1 MAIRTFNSVG
11 GFSVGEVPSTV
22 ILANGDITTGN
33 GTFSGNVQGN
43 YAVRTDSLLHL
54 DGTPWDFQQPAGSAD
69 YQIQYK
75 DGGEFGASANFS
87 FNPTTNLL
95 TVNGTANVN
104 VLNLSNANIL
114 ANGAINTNSNITA
127 NGNVSA
133 NYFVGNFVGNF
144 SGNLSVSGS
153 NTYVLFNDNGL
164 ANSTAGFSFNKSTN
178 VVTITGN
185 LTSGNANLGNLATAN
200 YFSGTLTTAVQP
212 NITSV
217 GVMSSISMQGP
228 ASISGGNLLSA
239 NYLTGTLT
247 TASQT
252 AITAVGTLGTLSVLG
267 DINYSANITGGNV
280 ISANLFSGT
289 LSTGAQPNIT
299 SIGTLGN
306 LTVTGNA
313 NVNGN
318 LNAGNLSVANRVISS
333 LIPSVNDNFN
343 LGGTGNLWA
352 NLYVSNILI
361 GATSITS
368 TANIIVMDAANIGN
382 NISAGSLTVRG
393 DTNMQGNATI
403 SGNLTVAGNTTY
415 INVTNLDIKDPLIS
429 LGGSGNGANAT
440 TYDGKDRGMILRNA
454 YPNNAPINEALIWK
468 TGSNEFQAISQI
480 DTITNEV
487 VTASAY
493 ANFRAAN
500 FLGNLS
506 GTIFTAAQ
514 PYITSVGNLV
524 NANVDGNFT
533 VGLKT
538 QTGSLVAGGLTYPVI
553 DGTSSQVLSTYG
565 NGNLYWATISTSSL
579 SNGTSN
585 IVVYTSGNVTVSAA
599 GNANVLTVT
608 GNSVIANANLSIT
621 NGIMTVGNA
630 NINVLTLPA
639 YNIAT
644 SSYSATVSTKIRS
657 STVTTTAT
665 TTDQVIASVPVAE
678 ARGAIFDIK
687 SEQNNS
693 PSANRYSIATVYC
706 VHNGSAVEYTVVGTV
721 QVPVGTSTGTLG
733 VSLQSGTLYLTVT
746 PASSNSTLWSTQF
759 RTI

>member
-54 DGTPWDFQQPAGSAD
+54 DGTPWDFQQPAGSAN

-75 DGGEFGASANFS
+75 DGGEFGADANFS
-87 FNPTTNLL
+87 FNPTTSLL

-133 NYFVGNFVGNF
+133 NYFLGNFEGNF
-144 SGNLSVSGS
+144 SGNVSVPGA
-153 NTYVLFNDNGL
+153 NTYVLFNDSGL
-164 ANSTAGFSFNKSTN
+164 ANSNAGFTFNKSTGA
-178 VVTITGN
+178 VIITGN
-185 LTSGNANLGNLATAN
+185 ISSGNANLGNLTIAN
-200 YFSGTLTTAVQP
+200 YFTGVLTTAIQP

-228 ASISGGNLLSA
+228 ASVSGGNLLSA

-267 DINYSANITGGNV
+267 DLGLGANLTGANV
-280 ISANLFSGT
+280 INANLFAGT

-299 SIGTLGN
+299 SIGTLDN
-306 LTVTGNA
+306 LVVTGNA
-313 NVNGN
+313 NIDGN
-318 LNAGNLSVANRVISS
+318 VNAGNLKVTNRVTSS
-333 LIPSVNDNFN
+333 LIPSATNNFN

-352 NLYVSNILI
+352 NLFVSNINI
-361 GATSITS
+361 GETTITTTS
-368 TANIIVMDAANIGN
+368 NIVNMDAANIAN
-382 NISAGSLTVRG
+382 NISVGTLTVRG
-393 DTNMQGNATI
+393 DTTMQGNATI
-403 SGNLTVAGNTTY
+403 SGNLTVSGNTTY

-429 LGGSGNGANAT
+429 LGGSGDGANAT

-454 YPNNAPINEALIWK
+454 LPNNDPINEALIWK

-480 DTITNEV
+480 DSITNEV

-500 FLGNLS
+500 FIGNLS
-506 GTIFTAAQ
+506 GTIFTSSQ
-514 PYITSVGNLV
+514 PYITSIGNLV
-524 NANVDGNFT
+524 NANIDGNFS

-538 QTGSLVAGGLTYPVI
+538 TTGSLVAGGLTYPVI
-553 DGTSSQVLSTYG
+553 DGTSAQVLSTYG

-585 IVVYTSGNVTVSAA
+585 IVVYTSGNITVSSA

-608 GNSVIANANLSIT
+608 GNSVIANANVSIT
-621 NGIMTVGNA
+621 NGELTVGNA

-639 YNIAT
+639 YNVAT
-644 SSYSATVSTKIRS
+644 SSYSATISTKIRS

-665 TTDQVIASVPVAE
+665 TTDQVIASVPVSE

-693 PSANRYSIATVYC
+693 PAANRYSIATVYC
-706 VHNGSAVEYTVVGTV
+706 VHNGTVVEYTVIGTV

>member
-54 DGTPWDFQQPAGSAD
+54 DGTPWDFQQPAGTAD

-127 NGNVSA
+127 QGNVSA
-133 NYFVGNFVGNF
+133 NYFLGNFQGNF
-144 SGNLSVSGS
+144 SGNVSVPGT
-153 NTYVLFNDNGL
+153 NTYVLFNDSGL
-164 ANSTAGFSFNKSTN
+164 ANSNAGFTFNKSTGAVN
-178 VVTITGN
+178 ITGN
-185 LTSGNANLGNLATAN
+185 ISSGNANLGNLTIAN
-200 YFSGTLTTAVQP
+200 YFTGVLTTAVQP

-228 ASISGGNLLSA
+228 ASVSGGNLLSA

-267 DINYSANITGGNV
+267 DLGLGANLTGANV
-280 ISANLFSGT
+280 INANLFAGT

-306 LTVTGNA
+306 LVVTGNA
-313 NVNGN
+313 NIDGN
-318 LNAGNLSVANRVISS
+318 VNAGNLKVANRVTSS
-333 LIPSVNDNFN
+333 LIPSATNNFN

-352 NLYVSNILI
+352 NLYVSNINI
-361 GATSITS
+361 GETTITTTS
-368 TANIIVMDAANIGN
+368 NIVNMDAANIAN
-382 NISAGSLTVRG
+382 NISVGTLTVRG
-393 DTNMQGNATI
+393 DTTMQGNATI
-403 SGNLTVAGNTTY
+403 SGNLTVSGNTTY

-429 LGGSGNGANAT
+429 LGGSGSGANAT

-454 YPNNAPINEALIWK
+454 LPNNDPINEALIWK

-500 FLGNLS
+500 FIGNLS
-506 GTIFTAAQ
+506 GTIFTSSQ
-514 PYITSVGNLV
+514 PYITSIGNLV
-524 NANVDGNFT
+524 NANIDGNFS

-538 QTGSLVAGGLTYPVI
+538 TTGSLVAGGLTYPVI
-553 DGTSSQVLSTYG
+553 DGTSAQVLSTYG

-585 IVVYTSGNVTVSAA
+585 IVVYTSGNVTVSSA

-608 GNSVIANANLSIT
+608 GNSVIANANVSIT
-621 NGIMTVGNA
+621 NGALTVGNA

-644 SSYSATVSTKIRS
+644 SSYSTTVSTKIRS

-665 TTDQVIASVPVAE
+665 TTDQVIASVPVSE

-706 VHNGSAVEYTVVGTV
+706 VHNGTAVEYTVIGTV